1 MSKPNIEFQIFSVPG
16 QIPGLD
22 GFVGQTDF
30 SINLD
35 AWSEADG
42 QYLPAEEYPISPDA
56 PSAVQRRAPD
66 GDGAQGGVH
75 NLLDMDTDAL
85 AALTAVQRVPRQP
98 VHAVRQRGDDQPRGR
113 VREPVNGQQPAVVR
127 DDLQAQ
133 LLQTTQQA
141 LDAKAEAAEFR
152 RRCAFL
158 EKAYDD
164 LRTASPVVALGAEA
178 PVDTTTRLD
187 ASSAE
192 ATDPARIPVQSPP
205 VESGA
210 EASGSPTTAS
220 PPAGALA
227 VDRTGHLPDEL
238 APSTAKVDKLFVARI
253 NEAVKLLQGGSSKV
267 DDSTTL
273 AGTRQFVEEIV
284 TATAKLCK
292 HYAALVRAAS
302 GLPSQP
308 TSTAVSVTG
317 THGGIRESVVRA
329 LDAASLSSADRAVV
343 DSVGKAEKL
352 LVTRQRA
359 ALSIIAA
366 NTKFRAIDG
375 ALAVVL
381 DRRVTGSISDALSD
395 SSSCLQSIAA
405 AIILSLGRATARGE

>member
-1 MSKPNIEFQIFSVPG
+1 MSNAFEIFSIPG

-30 SINLD
+30 SLNLD

-42 QYLPAEEYPISPDA
+42 LYLPAEEYPISPDA

-66 GDGAQGGVH
+66 DGDGAQGGVH
-75 NLLDMDTDAL
+75 NILDMDTDAL

-192 ATDPARIPVQSPP
+192 ATNPARIPVQSPA
-205 VESGA
+205 VESGVGPRHGA
-210 EASGSPTTAS
+210 NSGGGNEPRFR
-220 PPAGALA
+220 PAG
-227 VDRTGHLPDEL
+227 E
-238 APSTAKVDKLFVARI
+238 
-253 NEAVKLLQGGSSKV
+253 VKNIVYENRGVFNKYYLL
-267 DDSTTL
+267 
-273 AGTRQFVEEIV
+273 
-284 TATAKLCK
+284 
-292 HYAALVRAAS
+292 
-302 GLPSQP
+302 
-308 TSTAVSVTG
+308 
-317 THGGIRESVVRA
+317 
-329 LDAASLSSADRAVV
+329 
-343 DSVGKAEKL
+343 
-352 LVTRQRA
+352 
-359 ALSIIAA
+359 
-366 NTKFRAIDG
+366 
-375 ALAVVL
+375 
-381 DRRVTGSISDALSD
+381 
-395 SSSCLQSIAA
+395 
-405 AIILSLGRATARGE
+405 